1 MEGKAGARAPPR
13 SATCDC
19 KTWMRWGIGLIPIYS
34 PPPAPFRPTIS
45 GVAHEQGQIEL
56 QAAQEIEDVLRVC
69 SSKSIEDLDHHVGFR
84 WTKLEIPETLMSI
97 DGLPQ
102 VRRSSIVQQED
113 PLTEPPQGR
122 GAKLIPSRV
131 ALHNVVRQSRAH
143 VMQQHIGIE
152 IDRLPVERRARGLP
166 CCEGGCV
173 AQGTADLVEQPPAIA
188 DRRRFRGG
196 GWGRHE
202 ARSERK
208 LQPVPR
214 QRRRVRLI
222 ARW

>member
-1 MEGKAGARAPPR
+1 
-13 SATCDC
+13 
-19 KTWMRWGIGLIPIYS
+19 MRWGIGLIPIYS
-34 PPPAPFRPTIS
+34 PPPAPFRPTMS

-69 SSKSIEDLDHHVGFR
+69 SPKSIEDLDRHVGFR

-131 ALHNVVRQSRAH
+131 ALDNVVGQSRAH

-152 IDRLPVERRARGLP
+152 IDRLPVERRPRGLP
-166 CCEGGCV
+166 RCEGGCV
-173 AQGTADLVEQPPAIA
+173 AQGTADL
-188 DRRRFRGG
+188 
-196 GWGRHE
+196 
-202 ARSERK
+202 RSEE
-208 LQPVPR
+208 
-214 QRRRVRLI
+214 RRVGKECRS
-222 ARW
+222 RWSPYH